1 MTSCCDKYGDCR
13 QGRDCPVRIER
24 VRQAKARLDDAE
36 PDIPMLLIGRLAL
49 AAAILLVI
57 FVGSVYRDT
66 LVTIA

>member
-36 PDIPMLLIGRLAL
+36 PNIPMLLIGRLAL

-66 LVTIA
+66 LVAIA